1 MPIQVSFAKSALA
14 DLHAIQAWYA
24 EQGVPDVGTRLVGE
38 IVKRIEPLAKHP
50 DMGCIVPEFGQTFLR
65 EIIHSPFR
73 IVYRRDP
80 NAVRIVRIWR
90 SERQLRLTEHENKPT

>member
-1 MPIQVSFAKSALA
+1 MSVPVRFAKSALA
-14 DLHAIQAWYA
+14 DLRTIRTWYT

-38 IVKRIEPLAKHP
+38 IVKRIARLADHP
-50 DMGCIVPEFGQTFLR
+50 DMGRVVPEFGQSFLR

-73 IVYRRDP
+73 IVYRRDS

-90 SERQLRLTEHENKPT
+90 SERQLLTEHEDKPT